1 MSKTI
6 EDLAAEIRKLRI
18 VTILV
23 AVLAVAALVL
33 AGWSLG
39 KSPVGQSAT
48 GEPAKTVTSENPQPE
63 QSEQPEPT
71 QEPIGT
77 PSDAGPVH
85 AGTIVLGASGKDQP
99 VLDVYE
105 DFKCPACAQVHQF
118 MGPQVSLAVS
128 SGEVEVRF
136 HPMSFLDRGEEQGGS
151 WRAAKGAFCADDQGK
166 FMEYYSNI
174 WPNQQTLG
182 EYGWSDEALESL
194 VDQAGLNAKKW
205 SACMADDRF
214 DDAATQAND
223 FALVTV
229 QSTPTF
235 MLNGTTLNLE
245 YVVKAEGL
253 MPIIEA
259 NS

>member
-1 MSKTI
+1 MMNKTV
-6 EDLAAEIRKLRI
+6 EDLAAEIRTLRI

-33 AGWSLG
+33 AGLSLG
-39 KSPVGQSAT
+39 KSPVGQSTAAEPVNTAT
-48 GEPAKTVTSENPQPE
+48 PE
-63 QSEQPEPT
+63 GTQNEQPEVT
-71 QEPIGT
+71 QDPIGK
-77 PSDAGPVH
+77 PSDAGSLH
-85 AGTIVLGASGKDQP
+85 TGTIVLGAPGKGKP

-136 HPMSFLDRGEEQGGS
+136 HPMSFLDRGEERGGS

-182 EYGWSDEALESL
+182 EYEWSDEALESL
-194 VDQAGLNAKKW
+194 VDQAGLDAKKW
-205 SACMADDRF
+205 SACMADDKH

-223 FALVTV
+223 IALEKV

-245 YVVKAEGL
+245 YVVAAEGL